1 MKRVWSL
8 MMAALMLS
16 FLAACGNEPLV
27 NSNDPG
33 NEEVSLDKSFGGY
46 DTDDEAV
53 GFGESEMVADFP
65 EDQEVENSFS
75 DDPAVVAELDAATT
89 KVYFLRATWGYLEGD
104 STATETIDW
113 SGSAQVNKGTLLL
126 LKTIHFENND
136 YIHLPRPDRQTLEFT
151 SFTQP
156 HFDGLALAII
166 DNDTA
171 HADIE
176 GAFTLNAG
184 SFSKVLSF
192 SELDSLELVEAV
204 GAAGLEVSIVS
215 RSKDVTPF
223 DGGFMAGRWI
233 KTGPNGGE
241 FRGRWIDSM
250 GSNAGYLR
258 GIWGVNRNGNK
269 VFFGKYISLNGEFRG
284 LLEGQWEFNR
294 NERGGTFR
302 GRWVDSNLQSA
313 GTLRGHFKTGRPGDR
328 RGFFHGRYQ
337 IGNSEEIVGTN

>member
-1 MKRVWSL
+1 MKRSWSL
-8 MMAALMLS
+8 MMIAMLLG
-16 FLAACGNEPLV
+16 FLAACGNEQLV

-33 NEEVSLDKSFGGY
+33 DEEVGLDKSFGGY

-53 GFGESEMVADFP
+53 GFGESDMIEDFP
-65 EDQEVENSFS
+65 EDEEVADSFS
-75 DDPAVVAELDAATT
+75 DDPSVVAELNATTT
-89 KVYFLRATWGYLEGD
+89 KVYFLRVTWGYLEGD

-113 SGSAQVNKGTLLL
+113 SGSTQINKGTLVL
-126 LKTIHFENND
+126 LKTIRFENND
-136 YIHLPRPDRQTLEFT
+136 YIHRPRPDRQTIEFT
-151 SFTQP
+151 SFTKP

-171 HADIE
+171 QTDVE
-176 GAFTLNAG
+176 GTFTINAG
-184 SFSKVLSF
+184 SYSKVLNF
-192 SELDSLELVEAV
+192 SELDSLELVESV
-204 GAAGLEVSIVS
+204 GNAGHEVSILS

-241 FRGRWIDSM
+241 FRGRWINSM

-294 NERGGTFR
+294 NEKGGTFR

-328 RGFFHGRYQ
+328 RGFFHGRFK
-337 IGNSEEIVGTN
+337 IGDTDIATN